1 MTRDDIRLML
11 QHGVDEYTAY
21 DLAVTVLD
29 LRMVGRVD
37 EAGEVDAQQRRDV
50 EELGLE
56 LGLDEEDINELL
68 EEYDGY
74 IR

>member
-1 MTRDDIRLML
+1 MTREDIRLML
-11 QHGVDEYTAY
+11 QHGIDEYTAY

-29 LRMVGRVD
+29 LRMAGYTD
-37 EAGEVDAQQRRDV
+37 EAEEIDCQQREDV
-50 EELGLE
+50 RELGVE

>member
-11 QHGVDEYTAY
+11 QHGIDEYTAY

-37 EAGEVDAQQRRDV
+37 EAEEVDAQQRRDV